1 MTSTKIY
8 FLVVTLSI
16 NDKSNF
22 LEDLKQE
29 FKRKIYWNKY
39 RSGKPKNN

>member
-8 FLVVTLSI
+8 FPVVTLSI

-22 LEDLKQE
+22 LEYLKKV
-29 FKRKIYWNKY
+29 FKRKI
-39 RSGKPKNN
+39 